1 MSDSEEK
8 RRERESKDSQEVGS
22 AHAAKIM
29 SFTVC
34 FLASSVRMVN
44 YNTNLTHLGTF
55 IHYVLRVFSQKLFGF

>member
-1 MSDSEEK
+1 MTVK
-8 RRERESKDSQEVGS
+8 RRRERESKDSQEVGS

-44 YNTNLTHLGTF
+44 YSSDLTHFGTF
-55 IHYVLRVFSQKLFGF
+55 LHYVLRVFSQKLFGF